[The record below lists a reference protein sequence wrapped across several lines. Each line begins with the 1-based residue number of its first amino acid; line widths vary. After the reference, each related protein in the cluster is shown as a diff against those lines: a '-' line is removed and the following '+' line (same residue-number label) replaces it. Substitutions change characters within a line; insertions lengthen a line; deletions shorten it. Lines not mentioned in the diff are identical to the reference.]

1 MLGVINVSENHASCV
16 FCDYIENDNF
26 IMDNDY
32 AIAVYDN
39 FPVNKGHIL
48 IIPKRHFSSYFDAS
62 ADEIMAIND
71 LIKRAKSRLDDK
83 LNPDGYN
90 IGINIGEAA
99 GQTIFHLHIHL
110 IPRYFGDVEN
120 PRGGIRKFKPALVEY
135 DG

>member
-1 MLGVINVSENHASCV
+1 MLGVINVTDNHESCV
-16 FCDYIENDNF
+16 FCDYIKNRNF
-26 IMDNDY
+26 VMDNDY

-39 FPVNKGHIL
+39 FPVNKGHML
-48 IIPKRHFSSYFDAS
+48 IIPKRHFASYFDAS
-62 ADEIMAIND
+62 VDEISAIID
-71 LIKRAKSRLDDK
+71 LIKRAKSLLDNK

>member
-1 MLGVINVSENHASCV
+1 MLGVINVTDNHESCV
-16 FCDYIENDNF
+16 FCDYIKNRNF
-26 IMDNDY
+26 VMDNDY

-39 FPVNKGHIL
+39 FPVNKGHML
-48 IIPKRHFSSYFDAS
+48 IIPKRHFASFFDAS
-62 ADEIMAIND
+62 ADEISAIDD
-71 LIKRAKSRLDDK
+71 LIKKAKSLLDNK

-110 IPRYFGDVEN
+110 IPRYFGDAEN